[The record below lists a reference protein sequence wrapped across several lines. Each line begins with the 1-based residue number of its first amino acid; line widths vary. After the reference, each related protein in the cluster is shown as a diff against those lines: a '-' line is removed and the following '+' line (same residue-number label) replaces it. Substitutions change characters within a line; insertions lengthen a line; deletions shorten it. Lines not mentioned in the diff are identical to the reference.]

1 DLFDKELGYVQYTIQ
16 KFYRIDGG
24 STQNRG
30 VAPDISYPTPIEAS
44 ETGESV
50 EDNAL
55 PWDQIDKAQYQT
67 FPSNDALVEK
77 LTALHN
83 KRISDEMEF
92 RFINEDIEKYRKE
105 KDDNTLS
112 LNEKVRKAESDKAE
126 ALRLQRINERQVAL
140 GKKAFKTLDDIPTD
154 YEAPDVYLD
163 ESVAIMVD
171 LLKQENQS

>member
-1 DLFDKELGYVQYTIQ
+1 MLYLGIRLI
-16 KFYRIDGG
+16 KHNIKR
-24 STQNRG
+24 
-30 VAPDISYPTPIEAS
+30 
-44 ETGESV
+44 
-50 EDNAL
+50 
-55 PWDQIDKAQYQT
+55 

-140 GKKAFKTLDDIPTD
+140 GKKAFKTLDDIPKD